1 MADIID
7 LTDDAVVLPA
17 PKRARTDGDAAF
29 AATLAAAAPAGTE
42 DTSGDAVMAAALAA
56 REEAARAP
64 ALDSTGDAAMAAA
77 LAAQDSTADAAM
89 AAALAAQEEAARV
102 PDSAADLAMAAVLA
116 AAPGPAAD
124 AAMAAALV
132 VQQDCDAASAALA
145 LRLGSASA
153 AAPAAA
159 IPRRGR
165 VVRRRASMSKSNTGL
180 VGAVRDMLPTADLVD
195 PQVAACCLPRKQNTK
210 YTCGHENLAALLRA
224 ASAQLPGGLEGLGDL
239 GEDAIH
245 GLVVAGWN
253 KGFDPEG
260 KAYYGGTFAGK
271 RGSQRWIGPTEAYV
285 ACCHLGLKL
294 VIAEWEKGKDGG
306 AHGDAIYQHARR
318 HFAGPDKG
326 PIYHQRDGHSVT
338 IFGTTADAS
347 AFGVPGT
354 ALLVCDPNVREG
366 TLLAVG
372 PATLDGRDHML
383 AYTVWNSAG
392 ERRLLRAGEAALEP
406 VGVAA

>member
-1 MADIID
+1 MHGGVAPLEPVEVVCLADRD
-7 LTDDAVVLPA
+7 
-17 PKRARTDGDAAF
+17 RF
-29 AATLAAAAPAGTE
+29 
-42 DTSGDAVMAAALAA
+42 
-56 REEAARAP
+56 
-64 ALDSTGDAAMAAA
+64 
-77 LAAQDSTADAAM
+77 
-89 AAALAAQEEAARV
+89 
-102 PDSAADLAMAAVLA
+102 
-116 AAPGPAAD
+116 PG
-124 AAMAAALV
+124 
-132 VQQDCDAASAALA
+132 
-145 LRLGSASA
+145 
-153 AAPAAA
+153 
-159 IPRRGR
+159 
-165 VVRRRASMSKSNTGL
+165 RRRP
-180 VGAVRDMLPTADLVD
+180 GAPWPATRPPV
-195 PQVAACCLPRKQNTK
+195 CLP
-210 YTCGHENLAALLRA
+210 C
-224 ASAQLPGGLEGLGDL
+224 
-239 GEDAIH
+239 
-245 GLVVAGWN
+245 
-253 KGFDPEG
+253 
-260 KAYYGGTFAGK
+260 YYGGTFAGK